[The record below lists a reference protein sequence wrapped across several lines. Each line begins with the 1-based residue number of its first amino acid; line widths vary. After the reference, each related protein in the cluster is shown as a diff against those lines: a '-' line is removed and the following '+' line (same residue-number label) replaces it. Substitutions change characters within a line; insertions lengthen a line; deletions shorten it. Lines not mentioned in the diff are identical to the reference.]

1 VGLWC
6 VKVDRKRAAFL
17 VILCGVI
24 AAGSAFAVIYR
35 PSIAPIA
42 KPDARLF
49 SVDVIHPFADSLT
62 DAEVAAYLRAR
73 YSSRA
78 AWPKLTSAAAAAR
91 KQVVTAEMSMIGDPS
106 RTHMM
111 SLDQPIQTRR

>member
-6 VKVDRKRAAFL
+6 VKIDLKRAAFPV
-17 VILCGVI
+17 VICCAI

-49 SVDVIHPFADSLT
+49 SVDVIQHG
-62 DAEVAAYLRAR
+62 AAL
-73 YSSRA
+73 A
-78 AWPKLTSAAAAAR
+78 AIGDCIVAAAAAR
-91 KQVVTAEMSMIGDPS
+91 NRVVTPEMSMTGDPS
-106 RTHMM
+106 GTHMTSM
-111 SLDQPIQTRR
+111 DQPIQIRR